1 MTDPIAL
8 FEVSRDGFT
17 ISTDRTRL
25 DRDAIYRY
33 IGGES
38 YWSAGMARDVFERSV
53 DGSLP
58 FGLYDADGAQ
68 IGYARV
74 VSDYAT
80 FAWLSDVYVLAAHRG
95 HGLGHFLVA
104 SVMAHPRLQG
114 LRRWMLST
122 RDAHA
127 IYGEFGFGPVDPE
140 RLMTRLDRDAHKRSP
155 PPAGEG

>member
-1 MTDPIAL
+1 MTEPIPL
-8 FEVSRDGFT
+8 FEVRRDGFT
-17 ISTDRTRL
+17 ISTDRARL

-38 YWSAGMARDVFERSV
+38 YWAAGMARGVFERSV

-58 FGLYDADGAQ
+58 FGLYDEGGAQ

-80 FAWLSDVYVLAAHRG
+80 FAWLSDVYVLAGHRG
-95 HGLGHFLVA
+95 RGLGRWLVA

-127 IYGEFGFGPVDPE
+127 IYSEFGFGPADPKIIMQRIDTE
-140 RLMTRLDRDAHKRSP
+140 SYKRSP
-155 PPAGEG
+155 REG